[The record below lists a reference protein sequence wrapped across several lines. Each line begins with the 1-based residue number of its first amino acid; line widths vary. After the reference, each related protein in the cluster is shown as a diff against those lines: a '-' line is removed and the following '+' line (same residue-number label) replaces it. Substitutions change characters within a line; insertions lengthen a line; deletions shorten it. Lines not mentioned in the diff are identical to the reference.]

1 MNRTNLSQVCLL
13 KLSFQC
19 EEKIVQQVAYSQIYY
34 QRADISVHIQLR
46 FLRVRFFCTPVPVLW
61 LQRMAHALLTA
72 ASSRSCR

>member
-1 MNRTNLSQVCLL
+1 M
-13 KLSFQC
+13 SFQC

-34 QRADISVHIQLR
+34 QRIDISVHIQLR

-61 LQRMAHALLTA
+61 LRRMAHALLTA